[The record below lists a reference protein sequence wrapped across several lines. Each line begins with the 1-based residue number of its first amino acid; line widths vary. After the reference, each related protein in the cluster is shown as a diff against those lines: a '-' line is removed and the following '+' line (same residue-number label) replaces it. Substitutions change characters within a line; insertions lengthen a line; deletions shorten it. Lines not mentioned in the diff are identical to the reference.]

1 MTALSAV
8 KVLDLSQGIAGPFA
22 SRILGDLGAQVLRV
36 ESADRMDPL
45 RTAQPCLPDQPA
57 GEGSLM
63 FQYLNWNKRSLG
75 LDIEDP
81 TSRETLR
88 RLIESHDIVF
98 ESFAPGYLDRLSLG
112 YDQFRQWNPRI
123 VLVSVTPFG
132 QTGPYAAFQDS
143 DLVLQAM
150 SGIMQISGR
159 VDLPPLKHG
168 LDQSYFCGG
177 LNAAYVA
184 LVAYYASLEQ
194 GVGDHVD
201 LSIHECLASELVLN
215 QPMYTFAGV
224 VQSRRAVVQD
234 PFAGE
239 PIPTRNGFVSFQSG
253 GGASIDNIADVIGN
267 EKFRDPAYAKGVY
280 RVQHADR
287 INAEL
292 TQSLASSDAREVFLA
307 AADRRL
313 LAGFVQKAEDFLSC
327 PQLAARQFLVDVA
340 HPGGRVF
347 KCPRQILGLSQGQAV
362 ERGSAPTLGE
372 HTAEVLAELREQPAD
387 RHASATLESATP
399 VADLGRPLTG
409 IKVVDLSTVFAVPY
423 LGGLLS
429 DLGAEVIKVESPT
442 RVDQSRKPT
451 TGPYLRNAPGDE
463 PWNEAGVFYVL
474 NRGKQSI
481 VIDLSLEAG
490 RAVLCDLIRQADILL
505 ENFTPRVLR
514 KWGLGYEELKRI
526 NPRLI
531 LLSNTGYGQTG
542 PWANYPT
549 QGTTLECT
557 MGIAAYTGYRHD
569 KPWKVGQSYPDFL
582 ACWSGMIG
590 VMAAL
595 IARRRNGQGQAVD
608 ISMYEIGVALVAKA
622 LLHFQLTGCDLERIG
637 NEDEDC
643 VPSNLYACAGDDKWV
658 AITVKTHE
666 HWRRLVNLIGDP
678 ELDNPALQS
687 LAGRQSHRARIDEA
701 IGRWTAMRENLAVM
715 HALQAVGIASGP
727 VFNARELLAN
737 EHLLSRGFYEAVD
750 HGEPIGVKPL
760 IGRPYRLANR
770 HLGIRHGGPRYGE
783 HNRSILSDQLG
794 YRPEQVQA
802 LYAQGVIYDQPATP
816 YRADP
821 MPLKAMIDLR
831 ILSEVN
837 PAFESELKILYE

>member
-8 KVLDLSQGIAGPFA
+8 KVLDLCQGIAGPFA
-22 SRILGDLGAQVLRV
+22 SRTLGDLGAEVVRV
-36 ESADRMDPL
+36 EIPGHVDATRL
-45 RTAQPCLPDQPA
+45 AQPCVPGLPA
-57 GEGSLM
+57 GEGSLL
-63 FQYLNWNKRSLG
+63 FQYLNWSKRSMS

-81 TSRETLR
+81 QSREIFRQLVG
-88 RLIESHDIVF
+88 SYDIVF
-98 ESFAPGYLDRLSLG
+98 ESFAPGYLEGLGLG
-112 YDQFRQWNPRI
+112 YAQLRQWNPMI

-132 QTGPYAAFQDS
+132 QTGPYSKFEDS

-184 LVAYYASLEQ
+184 LAAYYAALEQ

-239 PIPTRNGFVSFQSG
+239 PVPTRNGFVSFQSG
-253 GGASIDNIADVIGN
+253 GGASIDTIADVIGN
-267 EKFRDPAYAKGVY
+267 ERFRDPAYAKGVY
-280 RVQHADR
+280 RVENANH
-287 INAEL
+287 INAQL
-292 TQSLASSDAREVFLA
+292 AQSLASSDAREVFLK

-327 PQLAARQFLVDVA
+327 PQLQSRKFLVEIE
-340 HPGGRVF
+340 HPQGGTFKYPAQVLGMSEGMVTERV
-347 KCPRQILGLSQGQAV
+347 
-362 ERGSAPTLGE
+362 SAPGLGQ
-372 HTAEVLAELREQPAD
+372 HTAEVLDELR
-387 RHASATLESATP
+387 RT
-399 VADLGRPLTG
+399 VARVRPPLCEPKRPLAG

-423 LGGLLS
+423 LGSLLS
-429 DLGAEVIKVESPT
+429 DLGADVIKVESPT

-451 TGPYLRNAPGDE
+451 TGPYWRNAPGAE
-463 PWNEAGVFYVL
+463 PWNEAGAFYVL

-481 VIDLSLEAG
+481 VIDLSQEAG
-490 RAVLCDLIRQADILL
+490 RQVLCDLIRDADILL

-557 MGIAAYTGYRHD
+557 MGIAAYTGYRND

-595 IARRRNGQGQAVD
+595 VARRRSGSGQAVD
-608 ISMYEIGVALVAKA
+608 ISMYEVGVSLIAKA
-622 LLHFQLTGCDLERIG
+622 LLHFQVTGQDLERIG
-637 NEDEDC
+637 NEDQDC
-643 VPSNLYACAGDDKWV
+643 VPSNLYQTAGPDKWV
-658 AITVKTHE
+658 AITVKTDE
-666 HWRRLVNLIGDP
+666 QWRRLVALIGDP
-678 ELDNPALQS
+678 ELQDDELES
-687 LAGRQSHRARIDEA
+687 VTGRMQHRERIDA
-701 IGRWTAMRENLAVM
+701 VIGRWVSTRQNMAVM
-715 HALQAVGIASGP
+715 HELQSRAVPCGP
-727 VFNARELLAN
+727 VLNARELLSN
-737 EHLLSRGFYEAVD
+737 EHLLARDFYEAVD
-750 HGEPIGVKPL
+750 HGEPIGVMPL

-770 HLGIRHGGPRYGE
+770 CVSIRHRAPRYGE
-783 HNRSILSDQLG
+783 HNRQILMGLPG
-794 YRPEQVQA
+794 YGPEQVQA
-802 LYAQGVIYDQPATP
+802 LYEQAIIHDRPVSP

-821 MPLKAMIDLR
+821 MPLKAMLDLQ
-831 ILSEVN
+831 IISEVN
-837 PAFESELKILYE
+837 PAFEAELKGLYG